1 MSTQFKVCNCNGSM
15 ALDAASGEKLGSA
28 LGVPALS
35 VATALC
41 RRDVGAFLNA
51 AGGIDDVVVG
61 CTQERALFTE
71 LSVKS
76 MAPIRFVNIRESGGW
91 GREGNEALPKI
102 AALLAAAALPEPEP
116 VPSISYDSAGHVLLV
131 GPARQVLPWADRI
144 AAQQDVSV
152 LLTGAPDASA
162 NAMLEERNYPTFSGN
177 KVTIDG
183 FLGSFNAKWQQAN
196 PIDLEICTRCNA
208 CVDACPENAIG
219 LDFQIDMN
227 KCTSHND
234 CVKACGAIGA
244 IDFNRADTAR
254 EAPFDLIYDLSEKP
268 TVNTH
273 QLPQGYFAPGPDVM
287 RQAEDAL
294 KLAAMVGEFEK
305 PKFFIYK
312 EKLCAHGRN
321 KKIGCNACIEVCSAD
336 AIVHND
342 NQIKVNPNLCV
353 GCGACTT
360 VCPTGALAYAYPRAP
375 DMGLR
380 FKTLLGTYAKAG
392 GKQPAMLLHSAGKG
406 AQLIN
411 QLGRIAQAS
420 GKLSD
425 KQNGKPNGKLHG
437 IPARVIPT
445 DLHHMASTGIDLWLS
460 ALAYGA
466 SNVVILVTGEEAPEY
481 VTALAQQIDVAQA
494 IVSGL
499 GYQGTHFSLLHAGT
513 PGQLDVGLQA
523 LVAADAPPVRATF
536 HVAADKRSALDFALE
551 HLLKHTPMPVKPEV
565 IALPAGALYG
575 SVTVNTTTCTLCMSC
590 VGACP
595 ASALMD
601 NADLPQLRFVEKNC
615 VQCGLCETTCP
626 EDAISLTPRLLLTD
640 VARKPVVLNEAKPY
654 HCIRCSKPFGTLQ
667 MIDNM
672 VSKLSLHGAF
682 AGNIDRIKMCSDC
695 RVIDMMDN
703 KTESSI
709 LDVKRPK

>member
-1 MSTQFKVCNCNGSM
+1 M

-28 LGVPALS
+28 LGVPALA
-35 VATALC
+35 VASALC
-41 RRDVGAFLNA
+41 RREVGSFLSAA
-51 AGGIDDVVVG
+51 AGVDDVVVG
-61 CTQERALFTE
+61 CTQERALFSE
-71 LSVKS
+71 LAVKS
-76 MAPIRFVNIRESGGW
+76 VAPIRFVNLRESGGW
-91 GREGNEALPKI
+91 GSGGREALPKI

-116 VPSISYDSAGHVLLV
+116 VPTVNYDSAGHVLLV
-131 GPARQVLPWADRI
+131 GPAARVLPWADRI

-152 LLTGAPDASA
+152 LLTDDGQRGSGSLGGLNTP
-162 NAMLEERNYPTFSGN
+162 MLAERDYPTFSGAE
-177 KVTIDG
+177 VTIDG
-183 FLGSFNAKWQQAN
+183 FLGAFNVRWQQAN

-219 LDFQIDMN
+219 LDFQIDMD

-244 IDFNRADTAR
+244 IDFARTDTAR
-254 EAPFDLIYDLSEKP
+254 DSSFDLIYDLSEQP
-268 TVNTH
+268 LVRSH
-273 QLPQGYFAPGPDVM
+273 QLPQGYFAPGLDVM
-287 RQAEDAL
+287 RQADDAL
-294 KLAAMVGEFEK
+294 KLSRMVGEFEK

-321 KKIGCNACIEVCSAD
+321 KQVGCNACIDVCSAEAVSHD
-336 AIVHND
+336 GNK
-342 NQIKVNPNLCV
+342 IKVNANLCV

-360 VCPTGALAYAYPRAP
+360 VCPSGALAYAYPRAP

-380 FKTLLGTYAKAG
+380 FKTLLDTYAKAG
-392 GKQPAMLLHSAGKG
+392 GKQAALLLHSAQQG
-406 AQLIN
+406 AKLIV
-411 QLGRIAQAS
+411 QLGRLAQA
-420 GKLSD
+420 GKML
-425 KQNGKPNGKLHG
+425 KGM
-437 IPARVIPT
+437 PARVIPT

-466 SNVVILVTGEEAPEY
+466 TNIVILLTGEEAPQY
-481 VTALAQQIDVAQA
+481 VAALEQQITLAQT
-494 IVSGL
+494 IVTGL
-499 GYQGTHFSLLHAGT
+499 GYPGQHFILVHANT
-513 PGQLDVGLQA
+513 PGQLDAALQA
-523 LVAADAPPVRATF
+523 LVPAEAPRVRATF
-536 HVAADKRSALDFALE
+536 HVGADKRSALDFALD
-551 HLLKHTPMPVKPEV
+551 HLLKHTPLPLKPEE

-575 SVTVNTTTCTLCMSC
+575 KVNVNTSACTLCMSC

-595 ASALMD
+595 SSALMD

-626 EDAISLTPRLLLTD
+626 EHAISLTPRLLLSAT
-640 VARKPVVLNEAKPY
+640 VRQPVVLNEAQPY

-695 RVIDMMDN
+695 RVIDMMDSKN
-703 KTESSI
+703 EPSI
-709 LDVKRPK
+709 LDMKRPK